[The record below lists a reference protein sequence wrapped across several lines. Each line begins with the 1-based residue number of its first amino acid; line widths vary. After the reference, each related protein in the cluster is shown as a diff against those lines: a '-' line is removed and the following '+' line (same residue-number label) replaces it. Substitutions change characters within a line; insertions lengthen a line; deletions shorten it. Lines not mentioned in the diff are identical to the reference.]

1 MIQSSVVTIGAAGY
15 SRPRVSTSV
24 RPSPTPDRRRRQ
36 ARMVPVVV
44 VGAVAFAGG
53 AVLGAAHQPA
63 GQRAVERFARAWE
76 RGDLAAM
83 YGELSGDARAR
94 VDRRGFTRAYDTA
107 MTTATVARVAT
118 GAPRRDGDAFRV
130 GVRVATRAFGP

>member
-53 AVLGAAHQPA
+53 AVLGAAHQ
-63 GQRAVERFARAWE
+63 RAVERFARAWE

-107 MTTATVARVAT
+107 MTTATV
-118 GAPRRDGDAFRV
+118 G
-130 GVRVATRAFGP
+130 